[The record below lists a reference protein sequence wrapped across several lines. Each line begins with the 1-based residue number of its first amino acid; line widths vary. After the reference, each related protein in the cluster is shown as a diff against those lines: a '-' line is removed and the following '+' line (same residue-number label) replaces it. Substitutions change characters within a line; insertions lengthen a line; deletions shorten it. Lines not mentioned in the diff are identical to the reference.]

1 MNTTT
6 DTTVDLTPS
15 RTIQFWTILAFEIP
29 SLACIL
35 YLLSHLLFK
44 KKLRQALNNHVII
57 ILLFLC
63 LLVELIDDPLYL
75 DAYLHR
81 GPSSFVLTPTICLI
95 WWLIDYG
102 VYGAITLFMT
112 WAAFERHIL
121 IFYQHRCLN
130 TPWKRMIF
138 HFTPLAII
146 SIYSVG
152 FYLGVLVLPP
162 CENEFDYEVEACGI
176 SPCYEQIPW
185 LSIWDYL
192 VNGAL
197 FTVIE
202 ALLSVALL
210 VRVVY
215 RRYRVQQSMN
225 WRKHRKMT
233 IQLLS
238 ISSLSL
244 SITLP
249 QAVLTSIQQVIPG
262 MADFG
267 VEFESYL
274 SYLTTFV
281 VLFLPFICLGCFT
294 ELWPRFRRQ
303 HRERAVAPV
312 PMTARRW
319 LPLPAPRGG
328 IELSFSCSFS
338 SIAGF
343 AKIIAAAFWIRIRGF
358 CCFDEWSHSIV

>member
-1 MNTTT
+1 MNTTA
-6 DTTVDLTPS
+6 DTTEDLTPS
-15 RTIQFWTILAFEIP
+15 RKIQFWTILAFEIP

-63 LLVELIDDPLYL
+63 LLAELIDNPLYL
-75 DAYLHR
+75 DAYLHQGR
-81 GPSSFVLTPTICLI
+81 SSFVLSPTICLI

-130 TPWKRMIF
+130 TPRKRMIF
-138 HFTPLAII
+138 HYAPLAIL
-146 SIYSVG
+146 SIYSIG
-152 FYLGVLVLPP
+152 FYLGVLVFPP
-162 CENEFDYEVEACGI
+162 CENEFDYEIEACGS
-176 SPCYEQIPW
+176 SPCYGQIPW
-185 LSIWDYL
+185 LNIWDSL
-192 VNGAL
+192 VNRSL

-202 ALLSVALL
+202 ALLSVGLL

-215 RRYRVQQSMN
+215 RRYRVQQSVN
-225 WRKHRKMT
+225 WGKHRKMT

-249 QAVLTSIQQVIPG
+249 QAILTAIQQVIPG
-262 MADFG
+262 MADFAVDLG
-267 VEFESYL
+267 SYL
-274 SYLTTFV
+274 FYLITFV
-281 VLFLPFICLGCFT
+281 VLFLPFICLGCFS
-294 ELWPRFRRQ
+294 ELWPRFQRQ
-303 HRERAVAPV
+303 RRERTVAPV
-312 PMTARRW
+312 PMIATRW
-319 LPLPAPRGG
+319 LSSTAPEWR
-328 IELSFSCSFS
+328 IELLF
-338 SIAGF
+338 
-343 AKIIAAAFWIRIRGF
+343 
-358 CCFDEWSHSIV
+358 